1 VSSDARGRWRRVDSI
16 VEAALERPLSEREAF
31 LEQACGGD
39 AELRREVESLLAHD
53 RSDGFLEVPAAG
65 EAARLAGVAE
75 PSSLAGRRIGRFEVF
90 ERIGSG
96 GMGEVY
102 RAQDARLQRR
112 VAIKRLPAH
121 LSADADRVRRFR
133 QEALATSALNHPNI
147 VTVHEIVEHEGG
159 DLLVTELV
167 DGVTLRERMREGPMP
182 WATLVDIG
190 LQIAKGLAAA
200 HAIGIV
206 HRDVKPENVMLRND
220 GLVKLLDFGVAKATQ
235 GALAADDDGTT
246 PGSIVGTIGY
256 MSPEQARG
264 SPVDARSDVWS
275 VGVILYELA
284 TGASP
289 FKGPTPTDRLAAR
302 G

>member
-1 VSSDARGRWRRVDSI
+1 
-16 VEAALERPLSEREAF
+16 
-31 LEQACGGD
+31 
-39 AELRREVESLLAHD
+39 
-53 RSDGFLEVPAAG
+53 
-65 EAARLAGVAE
+65 
-75 PSSLAGRRIGRFEVF
+75 
-90 ERIGSG
+90 
-96 GMGEVY
+96 
-102 RAQDARLQRR
+102 
-112 VAIKRLPAH
+112 
-121 LSADADRVRRFR
+121 
-133 QEALATSALNHPNI
+133 
-147 VTVHEIVEHEGG
+147 
-159 DLLVTELV
+159 
-167 DGVTLRERMREGPMP
+167 
-182 WATLVDIG
+182 
-190 LQIAKGLAAA
+190 
-200 HAIGIV
+200 
-206 HRDVKPENVMLRND
+206 MLRND